1 MEKHEYATIQ
11 ELLRC
16 LTEHGC
22 IHIEGNQEVAEEAL
36 RIFRDEYGLQDTSYL
51 LRTDRGYERESVYA
65 YLKLFRALFRYRGSL
80 EQVME
85 RFGLTALK
93 HKRIRLLSA
102 AEALRLQY
110 ARISMQDASVCFL
123 DEPLLNL
130 DSEAMKSVVQ
140 WLESQYERGV
150 HFVSVNASLKHALL
164 LPGNAFYLDN
174 GSYIEIERE
183 EDEPAEEE
191 QEISVWK
198 IPVKSGNQT
207 LLFEPK
213 DIDYIESLN
222 RCNYL
227 SIRGTMFQVQL
238 TMDELEKTL
247 KKSGFFRCHRSYIVN
262 IQRVERFEK
271 WTKNSYVLLLNTPEH
286 TQIPL
291 AKGRID
297 EMKDTFHW

>member
-1 MEKHEYATIQ
+1 MEKREYASIR

-16 LTEHGC
+16 LPEHGC
-22 IHIEGNQEVAEEAL
+22 IHIEGNQEVAEDTL
-36 RIFRDEYGLQDTSYL
+36 RTFRDEYGLQDASYL

-65 YLKLFRALFRYRGSL
+65 YLKMFRALFRCKCSL

-85 RFGLTALK
+85 RFGLTSLK
-93 HKRIRLLSA
+93 RKKIRLLSA
-102 AEALRLQY
+102 AEVLRLQY
-110 ARISMQDASVCFL
+110 ARISMQEARVCFL
-123 DEPLLNL
+123 DEPLLSL

-140 WLESQYERGV
+140 WLEEQYERGV

-183 EDEPAEEE
+183 EDEATEEE
-191 QEISVWK
+191 QEITVWK

-222 RCNYL
+222 RCNYI
-227 SIRGTMFQVQL
+227 SVRGTMFQIQQ
-238 TMDELEKTL
+238 TMDELEKAL